1 MSKKEHVNYK
11 DFFELDDAL
20 MPMFPADGIFK
31 KNKTFYSLQ
40 QICEEVFP
48 SEFIRKY
55 WEQIGYKPS
64 VMDIALIIFS
74 SDRPLY
80 RKLLLMRSLIRFAE
94 DEKTK
99 ECIQNYLD
107 SEVECLR
114 KFQQES
120 PGTIFEMQVSYDDG
134 GTWYS
139 LALMHHLNGLVGL
152 GNLWKNAP
160 CQENCQNNL
169 EIRIVKRIIYD
180 DDAFMPKAEDG
191 DKKKDKSK
199 RKKIKRSSQKN
210 MFKLDPDDYPY
221 MPEDAGGIE
230 LTKDFYIKECSCT
243 YRGSIDFAAFV
254 VGSFSVPSKDDV
266 IPTKYVYLPF
276 PYHYG
281 DLVHDVS
288 DDTYGVIM
296 TAPKPKELFEEFE
309 KNKKRGLGDYDFFSN
324 YINVMELQKDGSLS
338 SKDKHV
344 FDLEPVAEDNSHR
357 YRALAMVSKQIL
369 GKKID
374 VIELSREFK
383 YYALDNKQ

>member
-1 MSKKEHVNYK
+1 MSKKKRVNDK
-11 DFFELDDAL
+11 GVFELDDAL

-40 QICEEVFP
+40 QIMEEVFP

-55 WEQIGYKPS
+55 WEQIEYKPS

-74 SDRPLY
+74 SNRPLY
-80 RKLLLMRSLIRFAE
+80 KKLLLMRSLIRFAE

-114 KFQQES
+114 KFQQED

-139 LALMHHLNGLVGL
+139 LALMHNLNGLVGL

-169 EIRIVKRIIYD
+169 GIRIVKRIIYD

-199 RKKIKRSSQKN
+199 RKQIKRSSQGN

-221 MPEDAGGIE
+221 LPEDAGGIE

-266 IPTKYVYLPF
+266 IPTKYVHLPF

-281 DLVHDVS
+281 DIVHNVS
-288 DDTYGVIM
+288 DNTYGVIV
-296 TAPKPKELFEEFE
+296 TAPKPKEPFEEFE
-309 KNKKRGLGDYDFFSN
+309 KNPRRGLGDYDFFTC
-324 YINVMELQKDGSLS
+324 YIRVLELQADGSLY
-338 SKDKHV
+338 SKDKHA
-344 FDLEPVAEDNSHR
+344 FDLEPVAENNSHR
-357 YRALAMVSKQIL
+357 YRVLEMVSNQTL
-369 GKKID
+369 GRKVD
-374 VIELSREFK
+374 VVRLSRALR
-383 YYALDNKQ
+383 YYESENKR